1 MDLGFQTTYGDKYYK
16 LYGTA
21 DNWPAIDQLKAGV
34 TAVIKLGSYK
44 SWPNTAKVC
53 GI

>member
-21 DNWPAIDQLKAGV
+21 DNWPVWDQLRTGV
-34 TAVIKLGSYK
+34 IAVIKLGSYG

-53 GI
+53 GL